1 MADIAYPF
9 HVRRLPTDDGG
20 GYFIEFPDLA
30 GCVSDGDT
38 IDEAIANGRDAL
50 DAWLATA
57 REFGDPIPRPGSAT
71 TYSGRWVQRV
81 PKGLHARLAAKAR
94 EEGVSLN
101 ALVTTLLSLGLG
113 EPASHR
119 RKARASRTARSRAAV
134 R

>member
-9 HVRRLPTDDGG
+9 HMRRLPTDDGG

-38 IDEAIANGRDAL
+38 IDEAIANGCDAL

-101 ALVTTLLSLGLG
+101 ALATTLLALGLG
-113 EPASHR
+113 EPVVHR
-119 RKARASRTARSRAAV
+119 GKARAGRSPRSRTA
-134 R
+134 

>member
-20 GYFIEFPDLA
+20 GYFVEFPDLA
-30 GCVSDGDT
+30 GCFSDGDT

-81 PKGLHARLAAKAR
+81 PKSLHARLAAKAR